1 MKAAVVFDTKEPVRI
16 EDVDLDAPRQSEV
29 RVRIV
34 AAGVCHSD
42 YSVATG
48 VMPTKLPCVLG
59 HEGAGIVEEVGPG
72 VDHVVPG
79 DPVVLSW
86 VAQCGECFYC
96 RAGQPN
102 LCALGSAINM
112 RFRMP
117 DGSTRVRH
125 QGREIQSFSALG
137 AMAEQVVAPARSVV
151 KLPADAPLEK
161 AALIGC
167 AVLTGVGAVTHTAK
181 VAPGS
186 SVAVFG
192 VGGVGLNVLQG
203 AVLAGAGPIVAVDL
217 SPAKLEFA
225 RTFGATHVVDA
236 SQDDAAKAI
245 RELTGGRGADYA
257 FEAIGRK
264 RSIEQAYAATRKGG
278 TCVVIGIGSKDENVE
293 VNVYFLPVLEKR
305 LVGCWYGGA
314 DVRQDL
320 PHLLALYREGR
331 LKLDELVTRTYR
343 LDEIN
348 EAFADM
354 GRSIGRGL
362 VVFPPAV

>member
-1 MKAAVVFDTKEPVRI
+1 MKAAVVFDTSAPVRI
-16 EDVDLDAPRQSEV
+16 EDVQLDPPRDGEV
-29 RVRIV
+29 LVRIV
-34 AAGVCHSD
+34 ASGVCHSD

-59 HEGAGIVEEVGPG
+59 HEGAGIVEEVGAG
-72 VDHVVPG
+72 VDHVAPG

-102 LCALGSAINM
+102 LCLVGAAINLK
-112 RFRMP
+112 FRMP
-117 DGSTRVRH
+117 DGSTRVH
-125 QGREIQSFSALG
+125 HEGRDVQAFSALG
-137 AMAEQVVAPARSVV
+137 AMAERVVAPARSVV
-151 KLPADAPLEK
+151 RLPPDAPLEK

-167 AVLTGVGAVTHTAK
+167 AVLTGVGAVANTAR
-181 VAPGS
+181 VTPGS
-186 SVAVFG
+186 AVAVFG

-203 AVLAGAGPIVAVDL
+203 AVLAGADTIVAVDL

-225 RTFGATHVVDA
+225 RRFGATHTVDA
-236 SQDDAAKAI
+236 SRQDAAKAI
-245 RELTGGRGADYA
+245 RELTEGRGADYA

-264 RSIEQAYAATRKGG
+264 KSIEQAYAATRKGG
-278 TCVVIGIGSKDENVE
+278 TCVVIGIGSKDETVD

-314 DVRQDL
+314 DVRRDL
-320 PHLLALYREGR
+320 PRLLTLYREGR

-343 LDEIN
+343 LEEVN
-348 EAFADM
+348 QAFADM
-354 GRSIGRGL
+354 AGSLGRGL
-362 VVFPPAV
+362 ITFP

>member
-1 MKAAVVFDTKEPVRI
+1 MKAAVVFETGAPVRI
-16 EDVDLDAPRQSEV
+16 EDIDLDPPRESEV
-29 RVRIV
+29 LVRIV

-72 VDHVVPG
+72 VDHVAPG

-102 LCALGSAINM
+102 LCAVGSAINQ

-125 QGREIQSFSALG
+125 QGREVQSFSALG
-137 AMAEQVVAPARSVV
+137 AMAERVVAPARSVV

-167 AVLTGVGAVTHTAK
+167 AVLTGVGAVANTAR
-181 VAPGS
+181 VPPGA

-203 AVLAGAGPIVAVDL
+203 AVLAGAATILAVDL
-217 SPAKLEFA
+217 SPEKLEFA
-225 RTFGATHVVDA
+225 RRFGATHTVDA
-236 SQDDAAKAI
+236 SQADAAKAV
-245 RELTGGRGADYA
+245 RELTEGRGADFT

-278 TCVVIGIGSKDENVE
+278 TCVVIGIGSKDETVD
-293 VNVYFLPVLEKR
+293 VNVYFLPVMEKR

-314 DVRQDL
+314 DVRRDL
-320 PHLLALYREGR
+320 PRLLELYRAGR

-354 GRSIGRGL
+354 GRSLGRGL
-362 VVFPPAV
+362 VVFP

>member
-1 MKAAVVFDTKEPVRI
+1 MKAAVVFDTSAPVRI
-16 EDVDLDAPRQSEV
+16 EDIDLDPPREGEV
-29 RVRIV
+29 LVRIM

-59 HEGAGIVEEVGPG
+59 HEGAGLVEEVGPG
-72 VDHVVPG
+72 VDHVAPG
-79 DPVVLSW
+79 DPVMLSW

-102 LCALGSAINM
+102 LCALGSAINL

-125 QGREIQSFSALG
+125 QGRELQSFSALG
-137 AMAEQVVAPARSVV
+137 AMAERVVAPARSVV

-167 AVLTGVGAVTHTAK
+167 AVLTGVGAVANTAR
-181 VAPGS
+181 VPPGS

-203 AVLAGAGPIVAVDL
+203 AVLADAATIIAVDL
-217 SPAKLEFA
+217 SPEKLEFA
-225 RTFGATHVVDA
+225 RRFGATHTVDA
-236 SQDDAAKAI
+236 SSGDAAKAV
-245 RELTGGRGADYA
+245 RELTEGRGADFA

-278 TCVVIGIGSKDENVE
+278 TCVVIGIGSKDENVD
-293 VNVYFLPVLEKR
+293 VNVYFLPVMEKR

-314 DVRQDL
+314 DVRRDL
-320 PHLLALYREGR
+320 PRLLELYRAGR

-354 GRSIGRGL
+354 GRTLGRGL
-362 VVFPPAV
+362 VLFP